1 MMALTDASTTAL
13 PASRGRRREPSRR
26 PRISLRQR
34 ENIGYALFVAVPL
47 LYVVYFFGYPL
58 LKNVWM
64 GFVNFRTA
72 TFVTGEAPWVG
83 LDNYVA
89 VFQSPI
95 FPIAL
100 ANTIFITVAT
110 VSIQLVIGL
119 ALGAFFN
126 QRFPGSAIIS
136 GAFLLPWLIPMVA
149 TAGVWKWMLA
159 EGGPLSEI
167 LISLGQPGAPLADP
181 RAALAWLVV
190 VNIWLGIP
198 FFVVILSAA
207 LKGVPADQL
216 EAAQLDGAGRFGRF
230 WHIVLPT
237 IRPQV
242 TVAATLSVIYTL
254 KILELPLVLTGGGP
268 ANATQ
273 TLGTL
278 AYSFSFTQFQFG
290 QGAAV
295 SNILMVVTL
304 AFAVV
309 YVVLGY
315 RKEENA

>member
-1 MMALTDASTTAL
+1 MTLTDARVAAPPTTTAQR
-13 PASRGRRREPSRR
+13 RGPSRR
-26 PRISLRQR
+26 RRISLRQR
-34 ENIGYALFVAVPL
+34 ENIGYALFVAIPL
-47 LYVVYFFGYPL
+47 LYIVYFFGYPL
-58 LKNVWM
+58 AKNVWM
-64 GFVNFRTA
+64 GFVDFRTA

-83 LDNYVA
+83 LDNYIA
-89 VFQSPI
+89 VLRSPI

-100 ANTIFITVAT
+100 SNTVLITIAT
-110 VSIQLVIGL
+110 VVIQLLIGL

-126 QRFPGSAIIS
+126 QRFPGNSIMS

-159 EGGPLSEI
+159 EGGPVSEI
-167 LISLGQPGAPLADP
+167 LVSLGQPGAPLADP
-181 RAALAWLVV
+181 RTALAWLVV
-190 VNIWLGIP
+190 VNVWLGIP

-207 LKGVPADQL
+207 LKGVPGDQL

-230 WHIVLPT
+230 WHIVLPA

-278 AYSFSFTQFQFG
+278 AYSFSFTRFEFG

-295 SNILMVVTL
+295 SNILMLVTL

-315 RKEENA
+315 RKETQA